1 MYDLKTSLILTLSAN
16 ILDKQK
22 TRVSKVSSLVCTNLR
37 FTYEQNTKVKR
48 NLTTTKLR
56 NESRKMASSSR
67 GCSQDF
73 LSLKRYE

>member
-22 TRVSKVSSLVCTNLR
+22 TRVSKVSSLVCTYLR
-37 FTYEQNTKVKR
+37 FTYEQNTEVKR

-67 GCSQDF
+67 GCS
-73 LSLKRYE
+73 